1 MKPTVAAST
10 KAGVRFND
18 IITIASQLGSSGVS
32 TTSTGRIQEYKNTRG
47 KVRSIFPQLQ
57 WHTTKKKKKK
67 KRIPS
72 VPPKWLKKISE
83 LPGITIGHSTAVMDP
98 ITKAIHQKVQISLA
112 NNIYEGLEDDTT
124 TTPMTYKTSWLL
136 DTAASGNYAD
146 KHTTV
151 RDRKTI
157 HEGTGINVGCA
168 NKGLM
173 SQTEEGTLP
182 FNNIP
187 EGAEDVQLFE
197 NMHSPLLSGGKFVK
211 KGCTLVFGRE
221 NAHVVKGKTGEIIK
235 RIITKAEAEDS
246 TDIVMTVPFDERT
259 LTWKTDSDG

>member
-1 MKPTVAAST
+1 MKPTVAASP

-57 WHTTKKKKKK
+57 WYTTKKKKKK

-72 VPPKWLKKISE
+72 VPQKWLKKISE
-83 LPGITIGHSTAVMDP
+83 LAGITIGHSTAVMDP
-98 ITKAIHQKVQISLA
+98 ITKAIHQKLQISLT

-146 KHTTV
+146 RHTTV
-151 RDRKTI
+151 R
-157 HEGTGINVGCA
+157 
-168 NKGLM
+168 
-173 SQTEEGTLP
+173 
-182 FNNIP
+182 
-187 EGAEDVQLFE
+187 
-197 NMHSPLLSGGKFVK
+197 
-211 KGCTLVFGRE
+211 
-221 NAHVVKGKTGEIIK
+221 
-235 RIITKAEAEDS
+235 
-246 TDIVMTVPFDERT
+246 
-259 LTWKTDSDG
+259 